1 MKSGVSYRG
10 ECFLLTACWDFR
22 PGERLARLIR
32 GAPRIGE
39 RYLSKFMRSRMQPLI
54 AIFGTTGVG
63 KSKLGI
69 ELALALAQS
78 EQNGWKGARIINAD
92 AMQVYDGMDI
102 LTNKAPMAERR
113 GVEHLLMSFKKP
125 WEQYVVGQWVQ
136 DAIAKARHYFL
147 LLAKLQRTSLCRSR
161 KPTREI
167 KFPSSLAGQRTG
179 CNTSYSRG
187 D

>member
-1 MKSGVSYRG
+1 MKSGVIYHG
-10 ECFLLTACWDFR
+10 GYFFLTACWDFR

-32 GAPRIGE
+32 GAPRMKSVVCPSFGV
-39 RYLSKFMRSRMQPLI
+39 SQSMQPLI

-92 AMQVYDGMDI
+92 AMQVYEGMDI

-167 KFPSSLAGQRTG
+167 KFPSSLA
-179 CNTSYSRG
+179 
-187 D
+187 